1 MDDFEDRCEDAAI
14 EQQIEDDAIAATEQ
28 QIEDDAIE
36 ADIERQ
42 DGEP

>member
-1 MDDFEDRCEDAAI
+1 MDDFEDQCEDAAI
-14 EQQIEDDAIAATEQ
+14 EQ

-42 DGEP
+42 EGEP

>member
-1 MDDFEDRCEDAAI
+1 MDDFEDQCEDAAI
-14 EQQIEDDAIAATEQ
+14 EQ

-42 DGEP
+42 EGEL

>member
-14 EQQIEDDAIAATEQ
+14 EQQIEDDAI
-28 QIEDDAIE
+28 E

-42 DGEP
+42 EGEP